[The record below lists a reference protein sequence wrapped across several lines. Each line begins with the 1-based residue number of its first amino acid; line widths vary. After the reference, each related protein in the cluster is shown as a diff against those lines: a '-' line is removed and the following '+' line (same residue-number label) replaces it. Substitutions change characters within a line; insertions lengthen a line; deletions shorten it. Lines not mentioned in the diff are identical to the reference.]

1 MLFFRRKN
9 RIAILIDGPNILR
22 KEFSVDLGDLKKKVS
37 EYGEIRIAKVFL
49 NQYAPE
55 KLIEAV
61 SNQGF
66 EVVIGMSKVKDETAD
81 VDVYMATEAMEIVH
95 RKDIDILAI
104 ATRDA
109 DFLPLVY
116 RAKEH
121 GKKVIVIGGEPAFSK
136 ALQHA
141 ADYVIDIGKLHKV
154 KKKGSKSKDK
164 ERKAKEENRERRQ
177 G

>member
-1 MLFFRRKN
+1 MLFFKKKN

-22 KEFSVDLGDLKKKVS
+22 KEFSVDLGDLKRKVS

-81 VDVYMATEAMEIVH
+81 VDVYMATEAMDIVH
-95 RKDIDILAI
+95 RKDIDVLAI

-141 ADYVIDIGKLHKV
+141 ADYVIDIGKLHKLRKNKKE
-154 KKKGSKSKDK
+154 KKK
-164 ERKAKEENRERRQ
+164 EQTAAKNK
-177 G
+177 